1 MKEIVHNPKQK
12 LSPKPTLAGRR
23 QLSNDEA
30 ITLISTRL
38 RDDVIGA
45 GTAYGVE
52 PRLVA
57 AILMD
62 EASLYNVWDRLQDL
76 VAWWIIQSK
85 GKLSLLITRAW
96 QILTREDIGTQS
108 FGMAQMNVNT
118 LRELIGEGYLPPSEF
133 DTELPAILK
142 VLLDVDMCPRL
153 AAAQIRH
160 IIDHWM
166 EQGVDISQR
175 PEICGTLYSIGLEG
189 ARGVHANPE
198 PNLRGLEIARAA
210 KDLDM

>member
-57 AILMD
+57 AILMN

-76 VAWWIIQSK
+76 VAWWIIQ
-85 GKLSLLITRAW
+85 LDNHRA
-96 QILTREDIGTQS
+96 
-108 FGMAQMNVNT
+108 
-118 LRELIGEGYLPPSEF
+118 
-133 DTELPAILK
+133 LPASASIRAIRS
-142 VLLDVDMCPRL
+142 VDMFPPKCL
-153 AAAQIRH
+153 
-160 IIDHWM
+160 
-166 EQGVDISQR
+166 
-175 PEICGTLYSIGLEG
+175 TLT
-189 ARGVHANPE
+189 VH
-198 PNLRGLEIARAA
+198 
-210 KDLDM
+210 